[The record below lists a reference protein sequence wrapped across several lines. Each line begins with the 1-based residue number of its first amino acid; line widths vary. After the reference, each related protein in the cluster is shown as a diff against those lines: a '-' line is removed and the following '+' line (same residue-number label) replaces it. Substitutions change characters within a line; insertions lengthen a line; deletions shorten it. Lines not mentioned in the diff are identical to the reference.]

1 VKCLVS
7 CSSSEKKGKQNLI
20 LFFSVVD
27 VGHPDFYCFLL
38 WPYIETYWLA
48 AVGLFTMASTGMQ
61 VEKIFNERLQR
72 FATTLYYQG
81 DLSYFESIN
90 KETLKNAMLLLQ
102 ELGVIERTTVEKTN
116 LISVN
121 SQYRENGFKKL
132 HELVEQI
139 GRCVPGVFSP
149 PVQLTIDSYFPSP

>member
-1 VKCLVS
+1 
-7 CSSSEKKGKQNLI
+7 
-20 LFFSVVD
+20 
-27 VGHPDFYCFLL
+27 
-38 WPYIETYWLA
+38 
-48 AVGLFTMASTGMQ
+48 MASTGMQ